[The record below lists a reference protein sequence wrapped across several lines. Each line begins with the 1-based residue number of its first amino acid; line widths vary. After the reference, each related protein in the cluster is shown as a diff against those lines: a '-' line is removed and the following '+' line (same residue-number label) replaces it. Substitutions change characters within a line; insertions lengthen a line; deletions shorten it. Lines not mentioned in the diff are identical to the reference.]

1 MAIQTDMTYDGSSN
15 TDWARSFVTTLR
27 ETWRDE
33 LHEMMRSY
41 KILTS
46 IERRGNIETNVNGR
60 GMDRPVQ
67 YRLHNVSDNDGTTPR
82 TFAPANLWKVAN
94 IEYRGYQATDSITK
108 KERKENR
115 GKNALIPLLKNMKSR
130 LKTSIMETIA
140 NQVYIDGEATGNT
153 KKFHGLNSMFGI
165 KQVSSG
171 DGGFDHRHATAMTE
185 QGMAHAAAD
194 EEIIVMIP
202 DDTFYGLS
210 TVLGNYGGSMQSGT
224 WPNGQCDPQF
234 DFWSPLMINV
244 NSDFFTTAQGAT
256 VSGWDGYPVEHIRFG
271 LTHCR
276 RNKLE
281 DQVDTILM
289 DRGIEIKVKNKLL
302 SGVERIIVNSDNG
315 LRSFGFNDVFQID
328 GVDCTTEYG
337 IPSYQTD
344 RNSASS
350 PIVPVAFGVP
360 IKQMSILS
368 MHDGL
373 VEWDD
378 PFYDIDTQSTKFVGD
393 ILGNFWLGSPRG
405 YIKWAEF
412 GLAG

>member
-46 IERRGNIETNVNGR
+46 IERRGNIETNVSGR

-115 GKNALIPLLKNMKSR
+115 GKNALIPLLKNMKKR
-130 LKTSIMETIA
+130 LQTSIMETIA

-153 KKFHGLNSMFGI
+153 KKFHGLNSMFG
-165 KQVSSG
+165 VSNNG
-171 DGGFDHRHATAMTE
+171 TADIGYDHRNATAMTE
-185 QGMAHAAAD
+185 NPLDGSTAND
-194 EEIIVMIP
+194 ELNIVMVP
-202 DDTFYGLS
+202 SDTFYGLS
-210 TVLGNYGGSMQSGT
+210 TVLGNYGGSMNSGT
-224 WPNGQCDPQF
+224 WPDGVCDPQF

-244 NSDFFTTAQGAT
+244 NSDFFTTAAGAS
-256 VSGWDGYPVEHIRFG
+256 VSGWDGYPVEHIRYG

-281 DQVDTILM
+281 EQVDTILM
-289 DRGIEIKVKNKLL
+289 DRTIEIKVKNKLL
-302 SGVERIIVNSDNG
+302 SGVERVIVNSDNG

-337 IPSYQTD
+337 IPVTSTD
-344 RNSASS
+344 RGTAVN
-350 PIVPVAFGVP
+350 VPSAFGVP

-405 YIKWAEF
+405 YIKWYE
-412 GLAG
+412 AGAVGA